1 MNLKLKFESAIKNAK
16 HNVDICDV
24 LVDIAKEFA
33 VDIVDSLELELDTTS
48 IVIVDNFV
56 NGIATDEEAERVLL
70 EEEIEAN
77 MKPGTLGKEE

>member
-56 NGIATDEEAERVLL
+56 NGVAQDKESDVINQEEDTDEE
-70 EEEIEAN
+70 
-77 MKPGTLGKEE
+77 KSKSKKQ